1 MFYRLVK
8 RAVWDRGVPEYHFEL
23 MCYKRIT
30 SIGIYA
36 DGKCLKKAK
45 GFLLNIMKTQETELP
60 SALRIGFI
68 YFLSNTIL

>member
-23 MCYKRIT
+23 MRYKRIT

-45 GFLLNIMKTQETELP
+45 KIDTIEKYCRRVGLP
-60 SALRIGFI
+60 FSLVERDASCDFE
-68 YFLSNTIL
+68 Y